1 MKAATELSADDL
13 ALLSRLKGRN
23 CEIPGVCWEFLP
35 HTFIDYDRLSRS
47 RERRWVE
54 WADGWQQLS
63 LQCQAFVEL
72 VCGWTSVKMFWFL
85 QLWKITKKKG
95 ATQWVVKLYTLR
107 ATPWVRS
114 RRGVTKPLLQG
125 ENNLGTC
132 ECCFHVWACM
142 SILLGEKSCV
152 GRSHHARHHAMQCCK
167 SVHVSRALNPDSVIP
182 ATRFRRLHS
191 RSWSHVWA
199 NGLKTEPAFCM
210 LLRRLHICG
219 VGWGGIITYMPRC
232 CHVFFCTV
240 PQTSCDAAAMF
251 SCTVPHTSCYA
262 AAMFSCTVPHTS
274 CYAAAMLSCAVAHT
288 SCYAAALF
296 PCTVPH
302 TSCYAAAM
310 FSCAVAVV
318 HTSCYAA
325 ALFPCTVAHTS
336 CYAAAMFWK
345 PKMPKIQTAW
355 IKRFGSMFECSSSG
369 AGKTQ
374 IAATWA
380 SSPPPRTWSTLCEEK
395 NARRCCFIQ
404 NHFKMGSQNFK
415 KFLTSKHMKM
425 T

>member
-1 MKAATELSADDL
+1 MGGNSWAYNAKHSWSSYADEQVLKCFGSCSCEKLPKRKVLRNELWNFILCALRHECAADAGSPNHCCKVKIIWGHVNVAFMSEPACLFY
-13 ALLSRLKGRN
+13 
-23 CEIPGVCWEFLP
+23 W
-35 HTFIDYDRLSRS
+35 
-47 RERRWVE
+47 ERRAV
-54 WADGWQQLS
+54 
-63 LQCQAFVEL
+63 L
-72 VCGWTSVKMFWFL
+72 VDRIMPDT
-85 QLWKITKKKG
+85 
-95 ATQWVVKLYTLR
+95 
-107 ATPWVRS
+107 
-114 RRGVTKPLLQG
+114 
-125 ENNLGTC
+125 
-132 ECCFHVWACM
+132 
-142 SILLGEKSCV
+142 
-152 GRSHHARHHAMQCCK
+152 MQCSAVKVFTCREHLTQIR
-167 SVHVSRALNPDSVIP
+167 SFQQPASGVSTPVHGAMFEPTGWKPNQ
-182 ATRFRRLHS
+182 RFACC
-191 RSWSHVWA
+191 WDVCI
-199 NGLKTEPAFCM
+199 F
-210 LLRRLHICG
+210 
-219 VGWGGIITYMPRC
+219 VGWGGVGWDNNVHATLLPC
-232 CHVFFCTV
+232 FFCTV